1 MPARS
6 SATAALPA
14 SSRVRPSA
22 SRCPM
27 LPEQSKTIATDCAC
41 GRSPRTVTRVASW
54 AEASHSV
61 VREAA
66 AAATGRPTTMR
77 WPRYQVVRSST
88 AVRLSS
94 MLRAAVGSSCQVA
107 SWGGKDTGT
116 PVRLAKPWRVVPGDP
131 STARL

>member
-1 MPARS
+1 MLLRS

-41 GRSPRTVTRVASW
+41 GSSPRTVTRVASLG
-54 AEASHSV
+54 EAFHSV

-77 WPRYQVVRSST
+77 WPRYQVVRSRT
-88 AVRLSS
+88 AVRFNS
-94 MLRAAVGSSCQVA
+94 MLRAAAGSSCQDV
-107 SWGGKDTGT
+107 SWGGDATRT
-116 PVRLAKPWRVVPGDP
+116 PVRLAKPRRAAP
-131 STARL
+131 